1 MEKKNKGYIE
11 ERQDYVLKELANGKK
26 ITVRDL
32 QMEILEIMIKRL
44 SVMKNVMN

>member
-1 MEKKNKGYIE
+1 MEKKNNGYIE

-32 QMEILEIMIKRL
+32 QMEILEIMDEVHRICEKHH
-44 SVMKNVMN
+44 